1 MAKQIDIKNV
11 VEQYHD
17 FVANTKET
25 YNEFL
30 KAALTKSDNLV
41 RFENGLKIDFNGGV
55 VLFNLFNHGGD
66 LMVETN
72 YNDYMAVEDLPI
84 SDITLIVVQVMED
97 VFGIYEE
104 D

>member
-1 MAKQIDIKNV
+1 M
-11 VEQYHD
+11 
-17 FVANTKET
+17 
-25 YNEFL
+25 
-30 KAALTKSDNLV
+30 DNSV
-41 RFENGLKIDFNGGV
+41 FD
-55 VLFNLFNHGGD
+55 
-66 LMVETN
+66 